1 MSKFFTTEIARVHDL
16 YHITVKSKALKKRAD
31 ITVYNS
37 LPADSDIR
45 SVPLVILLHGVYG
58 SHWVW
63 TAHGKAHTTL
73 QDLVDRNIV
82 APMILAMPSDGLFA
96 DGSAYLPHLNENY
109 EQWIVEDVIQVMKE
123 QFPAIDDQSPIFI
136 AGLSMGGYGA
146 MRLGAK
152 YPHLFKGFS
161 GLSSITHFDQMKLF
175 VEDYNLLQSMVTVQD
190 GVVDWMITHKD
201 RLPPFRF
208 DCGTND
214 LLIEQ
219 NRMLHH
225 ELTEHDIPHIYKE
238 YDGEHSW
245 GYWKEHVG
253 ETFRFFDG
261 VRGKKYIS
269 KI

>member
-1 MSKFFTTEIARVHDL
+1 MSHFFTTEIARLHDL

-37 LPADSDIR
+37 IPADTAPT
-45 SVPLVILLHGVYG
+45 SVPLVVLLHGVYG

-63 TAHGKAHTTL
+63 SAQGKAHLTL
-73 QDLVDRNIV
+73 QHLVSNQIV

-96 DGSAYLPHLNENY
+96 DGSAYLPHLTENY
-109 EQWIVEDVIQVMKE
+109 EHWIVEDVIQVMKE

-146 MRLGAK
+146 LRLGAK
-152 YPHLFKGFS
+152 YPHVFKGFS

-175 VEDYNLLQSMVTVQD
+175 VEDFNLLQSMVTVQD
-190 GVVDWMITHKD
+190 GVVDWMIAHKD

-214 LLIEQ
+214 LLIEH
-219 NRMLHH
+219 NRRLHR

-238 YDGEHSW
+238 YEGEHTW

-253 ETFRFFDG
+253 ESFRFFDG